1 MKLANLAGAMALL
14 LMQGCAPPT
23 EIGFLSPDGL
33 SSEFSPHVD
42 VAMVNALS
50 IEQLTISLH
59 EARRANIRLLVDLG
73 PNMRQPAPASEVKG
87 SYLASDGKTRQ
98 KQLTPAPRNKLWARA
113 GHADG
118 MRRLQPFL
126 PLLSTYADVLDS
138 VFLID
143 EPYLN
148 GVSRQAYGAL
158 AGDMRQAL
166 DGAGLQ
172 HVKIGVIFSSAL
184 FNADFAQLIQQR
196 AAAYAEAIDN
206 EYLRIGEQPAT
217 AAERAWRDNI
227 AQYRLTTYDLAG
239 NIYTGGGIPD
249 SVDWVSFDFYISS
262 LLLDDIHEQSLAW
275 LAERFVDGPCTRFAG
290 QSASD
295 LRKQLSFFHDEPMR
309 VGEHWIEQDRALLDA
324 AYDCRREGSLAL
336 LREAIAASRRPVQ
349 IMLIGESSDN
359 GLLEFDARSIPKQGQ
374 PAKLVELRV
383 RDEVLRARNLLQR
396 HEDIRRLLYF
406 TYANAYDPAIALHIG
421 GAADMPSVLEEIYRD

>member
-73 PNMRQPAPASEVKG
+73 PIMRQPAPASEVKG
-87 SYLASDGKTRQ
+87 SYLGSDGNERQ
-98 KQLTPAPRNKLWARA
+98 KQLAPAPRNKLWAKA

-118 MRRLQPFL
+118 MRRLQAYL
-126 PLLSTYADVLDS
+126 PLLSAYTDVVDS

-148 GVSRQAYGAL
+148 GVSRQAYAAL
-158 AGDMRQAL
+158 ADDVRQTL

-184 FNADFAQLIQQR
+184 FNADFAQLIQR
-196 AAAYAEAIDN
+196 HAAAYVEAIDN
-206 EYLRIGEQPAT
+206 EYLRIGDQPASP
-217 AAERAWRDNI
+217 AEQAWRENI
-227 AQYRLTTYDLAG
+227 AQHRLTTYDLAG
-239 NIYTGGGIPD
+239 NIYTGGGIPEG
-249 SVDWVSFDFYISS
+249 VDWVSFNFYVSS
-262 LLLDDIHEQSLAW
+262 LLLDQTHEESRTQRYRPRDVLPGQP
-275 LAERFVDGPCTRFAG
+275 VAG
-290 QSASD
+290 KRSQPA
-295 LRKQLSFFHDEPMR
+295 Q
-309 VGEHWIEQDRALLDA
+309 GLD
-324 AYDCRREGSLAL
+324 
-336 LREAIAASRRPVQ
+336 RRPNFCSV
-349 IMLIGESSDN
+349 
-359 GLLEFDARSIPKQGQ
+359 
-374 PAKLVELRV
+374 
-383 RDEVLRARNLLQR
+383 QR
-396 HEDIRRLLYF
+396 HGRCLRGGKGPGLRDLDRQFQR
-406 TYANAYDPAIALHIG
+406 PSGSAL
-421 GAADMPSVLEEIYRD
+421 AV

>member
-1 MKLANLAGAMALL
+1 MKLANLAGAMSLL

-73 PNMRQPAPASEVKG
+73 PIMRQPAPASEVKG
-87 SYLASDGKTRQ
+87 SYLGSDGNERQ
-98 KQLTPAPRNKLWARA
+98 KQLAPAPRNKLWAKA

-118 MRRLQPFL
+118 MRRLQAYL
-126 PLLSTYADVLDS
+126 PLLSAYTDVVDS

-148 GVSRQAYGAL
+148 GVSRQAYAAL
-158 AGDMRQAL
+158 AGDVRQTL

-184 FNADFAQLIQQR
+184 FNADFAQLIQR
-196 AAAYAEAIDN
+196 HAAAYVEAIDN
-206 EYLRIGEQPAT
+206 EYLRIGDQPASP
-217 AAERAWRDNI
+217 AEQAWRENI
-227 AQYRLTTYDLAG
+227 AQHRLTTYDLAG

-249 SVDWVSFDFYISS
+249 GVDWVSFDFYISS

-324 AYDCRREGSLAL
+324 AYNCRMEGSLAL
-336 LREAIAASRRPVQ
+336 LREAIAASGRPVQ

-359 GLLEFDARSIPKQGQ
+359 GLLEFDARSTPKQGQ
-374 PAKLVELRV
+374 PAKLIELRV
-383 RDEVLRARNLLQR
+383 RDEVLRARTLLQR

-421 GAADMPSVLEEIYRD
+421 GAADMPSVLAEIYRD